1 MTWAQMKCEGESSLW
16 LSLFL
21 NFVCFCF
28 CFGFWSR
35 SLPLGKGLTDGWC
48 WFQGQGVDCSVTLG
62 SYPPQGGREALE
74 CGRHLTFLLVTRAT
88 QISWSAVEKYR
99 LVLCP
104 AFPRGSF
111 SSSVVYSLSLDY
123 IPYPKTNV
131 PLSSQAVPLWLS
143 FLTHLVF
150 FSLDGPSPD
159 AWHLLSGLDATWSLK
174 PLNALSA
181 QPQDTGILPVSCQPC
196 LVLSLSR
203 VSNLSLSLSP
213 SWELGIIFLWMYR
226 DRVLF
231 FTHNT
236 DYSFLFVHVGY
247 IAWGQQVPSVRMRR
261 LNKVFKNCFSHIQ
274 WFQGG

>member
-111 SSSVVYSLSLDY
+111 SSSVVYSLTRLH
-123 IPYPKTNV
+123 PV
-131 PLSSQAVPLWLS
+131 PQNKRAAVFIGSTSVAQFPDSPCFLQPRWPLPRCMASTLWPGCY
-143 FLTHLVF
+143 LVPEAPECPLCTA
-150 FSLDGPSPD
+150 SGHRNTSC
-159 AWHLLSGLDATWSLK
+159 LL
-174 PLNALSA
+174 PALL
-181 QPQDTGILPVSCQPC
+181 G
-196 LVLSLSR
+196 
-203 VSNLSLSLSP
+203 SLSL
-213 SWELGIIFLWMYR
+213 EG
-226 DRVLF
+226 
-231 FTHNT
+231 
-236 DYSFLFVHVGY
+236 
-247 IAWGQQVPSVRMRR
+247 
-261 LNKVFKNCFSHIQ
+261 
-274 WFQGG
+274 